1 MNQETKVNI
10 LEKDYLDDLTKIK
23 LTIKSNQA
31 QAMVIVNRTMILTY
45 YQIGKIINQ
54 RKKWGNKFIERLSI
68 DLKDYG
74 KGYSVRNL
82 KYMSSLAKEFDDLEF
97 VQQVA
102 AQIPWFTLIEIVQK
116 SSSHEE
122 IVWYIKETYR
132 NQWSRSIVLNQFKLK
147 AYERNQ
153 IKPTTSISEES
164 LTPNK
169 ITNLFKDTY
178 VFDFLSIASIKNERE
193 LQRTLIGNISDFIL
207 ELGTGFSFVA
217 EKYKLRTEEESYEID
232 LLFYHIPTHSYVV
245 IELKMHKF
253 KPEYIGQLLFYTNY
267 IDTYV
272 KGEND
277 SETIGI
283 ILCPEA
289 NGFICRTTLKNTK
302 NMAISKYKLIE
313 ELPKYL
319 QKKLKDIPLS

>member
-102 AQIPWFTLIEIVQK
+102 AQIPWFTLIDIVPQTR
-116 SSSHEE
+116 SHAAR
-122 IVWYIKETYR
+122 VWSITET
-132 NQWSRSIVLNQFKLK
+132 
-147 AYERNQ
+147 
-153 IKPTTSISEES
+153 
-164 LTPNK
+164 
-169 ITNLFKDTY
+169 
-178 VFDFLSIASIKNERE
+178 
-193 LQRTLIGNISDFIL
+193 
-207 ELGTGFSFVA
+207 
-217 EKYKLRTEEESYEID
+217 
-232 LLFYHIPTHSYVV
+232 
-245 IELKMHKF
+245 
-253 KPEYIGQLLFYTNY
+253 
-267 IDTYV
+267 
-272 KGEND
+272 
-277 SETIGI
+277 
-283 ILCPEA
+283 
-289 NGFICRTTLKNTK
+289 
-302 NMAISKYKLIE
+302 
-313 ELPKYL
+313 
-319 QKKLKDIPLS
+319 